1 MLLLNMI
8 KKQMTKDKEETDLHS
23 YWMAFKNF
31 KKEKK
36 KDTFNAP
43 FRCPTPSQVLLF
55 RIYFTKML
63 FKESFCLEVH
73 NNSEYTN
80 TMFYLYI
87 HTDPLQGVNNILT
100 GLTTLILL
108 IAQTM
113 TYKTPICN
121 APPNQTTANNL
132 NVSQS
137 LKETIQLMLQPISLK
152 LFLVSDSKK
161 KKKVE
166 IVYFTEFL

>member
-1 MLLLNMI
+1 
-8 KKQMTKDKEETDLHS
+8 
-23 YWMAFKNF
+23 
-31 KKEKK
+31 
-36 KDTFNAP
+36 
-43 FRCPTPSQVLLF
+43 
-55 RIYFTKML
+55 ML

-87 HTDPLQGVNNILT
+87 HTDPLQGVNILT

-161 KKKVE
+161 KKKSRNSIFYRIFINLNLEQLSRRLFFVGMSSQE
-166 IVYFTEFL
+166 KK